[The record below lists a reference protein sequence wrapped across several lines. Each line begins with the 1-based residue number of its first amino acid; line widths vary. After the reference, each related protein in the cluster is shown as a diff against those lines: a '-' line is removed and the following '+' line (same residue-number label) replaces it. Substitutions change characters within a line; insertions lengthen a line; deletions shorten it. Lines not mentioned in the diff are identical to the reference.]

1 MEWVEVTGRTVE
13 EAREQALDLLGVAE
27 EDTELEVLAEP
38 KMGLF
43 GRLRDEARVR
53 ARLLPAVPRSKDDS
67 ARRRRGGRRPETGS
81 DQPEQAAGGADG
93 GLAAGPRRSGRPEP
107 ATVGEERAPAE
118 ARPRQAGRPP
128 AARSARTGRATVAE
142 DEQRDEANVES
153 TTTDDRPE
161 VPVTEQAEVAKRF
174 VEGLLETMGI
184 EGSSTVI
191 VEIDE
196 STAEVQVT
204 GHDLG
209 LLIGPKGATLLALQ
223 DLART
228 VVQRKT
234 GARTG
239 RLLLDVAGYRA
250 KRKEALSRFTEKVA
264 QQVVDSG
271 EPVALEPMSSADR
284 KIVHDTANDIGGVTT
299 SSEGEDPRRRVVV
312 HPA

>member
-1 MEWVEVTGRTVE
+1 MEWIEVTARTVD
-13 EAREQALDLLGVAE
+13 EARERAIDLLGVTE
-27 EDTELEVLAEP
+27 EDIEVEVLAEP

-43 GRLRDEARVR
+43 GRVREEARVR

-67 ARRRRGGRRPETGS
+67 NRRRRSGGGRGPSRAEGEPTAE
-81 DQPEQAAGGADG
+81 AA
-93 GLAAGPRRSGRPEP
+93 PEP
-107 ATVGEERAPAE
+107 TSGGSERRAAPA
-118 ARPRQAGRPP
+118 RPAAPRAGRAK
-128 AARSARTGRATVAE
+128 AAVAN
-142 DEQRDEANVES
+142 DEQKDGTNVES
-153 TTTDDRPE
+153 TMTDDRPE
-161 VPVTEQAEVAKRF
+161 VPVVEQAEVAKQF

-184 EGSSTVI
+184 EGASTTV

-196 STAEVQVT
+196 DTAEVQVT
-204 GHDLG
+204 GDDLG

-239 RLLLDVAGYRA
+239 RLLLDVSGYRA
-250 KRKEALSRFTEKVA
+250 KRKEALERFTEKVA
-264 QQVVDSG
+264 QQVVATG
-271 EPVALEPMSSADR
+271 EPAALEPMSSADR
-284 KIVHDTANDIGGVTT
+284 KIVHDTANALDGVST

>member
-1 MEWVEVTGRTVE
+1 
-13 EAREQALDLLGVAE
+13 VA
-27 EDTELEVLAEP
+27 
-38 KMGLF
+38 G
-43 GRLRDEARVR
+43 
-53 ARLLPAVPRSKDDS
+53 AV
-67 ARRRRGGRRPETGS
+67 
-81 DQPEQAAGGADG
+81 
-93 GLAAGPRRSGRPEP
+93 
-107 ATVGEERAPAE
+107 
-118 ARPRQAGRPP
+118 
-128 AARSARTGRATVAE
+128 
-142 DEQRDEANVES
+142 DEQRDDANVES
-153 TTTDDRPE
+153 SMTDEPRTADPRTADPRTADPRTAERPE

-196 STAEVQVT
+196 DTAEVQVT
-204 GHDLG
+204 GDDLG

-264 QQVVDSG
+264 QQVMESG
-271 EPVALEPMSSADR
+271 EPAALEPMSSADR
-284 KIVHDTANDIGGVTT
+284 KIVHDTANAIAGVTT

>member
-27 EDTELEVLAEP
+27 EDTEVEVLAEP
-38 KMGLF
+38 RMGLF

-67 ARRRRGGRRPETGS
+67 ARRRRGGRRPAGAGDAAPE
-81 DQPEQAAGGADG
+81 QPEGAEAVNG
-93 GLAAGPRRSGRPEP
+93 GRPEP
-107 ATVGEERAPAE
+107 ADGAGDRAPAG
-118 ARPRQAGRPP
+118 PNDGGRPP
-128 AARSARTGRATVAE
+128 AARSARAGRATVAGAV
-142 DEQRDEANVES
+142 DEQRDDANVES
-153 TTTDDRPE
+153 TTTGDPRTDDRPE

-196 STAEVQVT
+196 DTAEVQVT
-204 GHDLG
+204 GNDLG

-264 QQVVDSG
+264 QQVLDSG
-271 EPVALEPMSSADR
+271 EPAALEPMSSADR
-284 KIVHDTANDIGGVTT
+284 KIVHDTANAIEGVTT

>member
-27 EDTELEVLAEP
+27 EDTEVEVLAEP

-67 ARRRRGGRRPETGS
+67 ARRRRGGRRPAGAGDAAPE
-81 DQPEQAAGGADG
+81 QPEGAGAVKGGPEPSGGAGD
-93 GLAAGPRRSGRPEP
+93 
-107 ATVGEERAPAE
+107 RAPAG
-118 ARPRQAGRPP
+118 PDDGGRPP
-128 AARSARTGRATVAE
+128 AGRSARAGRATVAGAV
-142 DEQRDEANVES
+142 DEQRNDANVES
-153 TTTDDRPE
+153 TTTDDPRTDDRPE

-196 STAEVQVT
+196 DTAEVQVT
-204 GHDLG
+204 GNDLG

-264 QQVVDSG
+264 QQVMDSG
-271 EPVALEPMSSADR
+271 EPAALEPMSSADR
-284 KIVHDTANDIGGVTT
+284 KIVHDTANAIEGVTT

>member
-13 EAREQALDLLGVAE
+13 EAREQALDLLGVAQ
-27 EDTELEVLAEP
+27 EDTEVEVLAEP
-38 KMGLF
+38 RMGLF

-53 ARLLPAVPRSKDDS
+53 VRLLPAVPRSRDDS
-67 ARRRRGGRRPETGS
+67 SRRRRGGRRPSGETGP
-81 DQPEQAAGGADG
+81 DQTEQAAGGANG
-93 GLAAGPRRSGRPEP
+93 GAAPRE
-107 ATVGEERAPAE
+107 
-118 ARPRQAGRPP
+118 AGRPP
-128 AARSARTGRATVAE
+128 PARSARAGRATVAD
-142 DEQRDEANVES
+142 DEQRDDANVES
-153 TTTDDRPE
+153 TTTPDPATTKPATDERRTDDRPE
-161 VPVTEQAEVAKRF
+161 VPVVEQAEVAKRF
-174 VEGLLETMGI
+174 VDGLLETMGI

-191 VEIDE
+191 VEIDAD
-196 STAEVQVT
+196 TAEVQVT
-204 GHDLG
+204 GDDLG

-250 KRKEALSRFTEKVA
+250 KRKEALARFTEKVS

-284 KIVHDTANDIGGVTT
+284 KIVHDTANDIEGVTT

-312 HPA
+312 HPG